1 MKKAVIIGAGQ
12 TGRGFIAPIVRE
24 NGYAVTFLDKDRALV
39 EQLRK
44 EKEYTVSYFGGKREP
59 QIIRDYTA
67 WVTDEEEAVEA
78 LTEAD
83 VVFVS
88 VFASH
93 VGELAELLKEAAGK
107 RAEKGTGKLTVFCC
121 ENGVNVKR
129 PLVEAGV
136 DAVISEGVIFC
147 TTLKP
152 EAEKLDLISQDY
164 PEIPVDGKVP
174 GLKVHLEH
182 MPWEENFP
190 GLIQRKIYTYNFMSA
205 VVAYLGDY
213 KGYEVYGE
221 AANDPEIAGLMED
234 LLPVVSR
241 IIGKEY
247 GVPYEVQLEFT
258 KNAIAKFR
266 NRDIYDTIYRNA
278 RQAER
283 KLGLKERMLTPL
295 RLAAADGD
303 ETREIALVAAAA
315 LYYGEIREELDCEAV
330 LGTMKTDPALKG
342 ETALVRELLEALRRK
357 ENVSMLLKK

>member
-12 TGRGFIAPIVRE
+12 TGRGFIAPIVQE
-24 NGYAVTFLDKDRALV
+24 NGYAITFLDKDHALV

-59 QIIRDYTA
+59 QHISGYSALT
-67 WVTDEEEAVEA
+67 TDEKEAVNA
-78 LTEAD
+78 LVEAD

-93 VGELAELLKEAAGK
+93 VGELAELLGEAASK
-107 RAEKGTGKLTVFCC
+107 RAEKLTVFCC
-121 ENGVNVKR
+121 ENGVNVKK
-129 PLVEAGV
+129 PLIEEGV

-164 PEIPVDGKVP
+164 PELPVDGKVP
-174 GLKVHLEH
+174 GLQVHLDH
-182 MPWEENFP
+182 MPWEEDFP

-221 AANDPEIAGLMED
+221 AANDSEIAAIMAD

-247 GVPYEVQLEFT
+247 GVPYEVQLNFT
-258 KNAIAKFR
+258 QNAIAKFQ

-278 RQAER
+278 RQVER

-295 RLAAADGD
+295 RLAAKDGD
-303 ETREIALVAAAA
+303 DTREIALVTAAAF
-315 LYYGEIREELDCEAV
+315 YYGEQREALDCEKI
-330 LGTMKTDPALKG
+330 LSDMKTDPYLQN
-342 ETALVRELLEALRRK
+342 ETELINSFLEGMRRK
-357 ENVSMLLKK
+357 EKLTSLLKDV